1 MPSVNLS
8 AVVLTRNSERTL
20 RACLASL
27 SFADELLVID
37 DGSTDATVAIAEEL
51 SARVIPHA
59 MAGDFSAQRR
69 FGIQQCRG
77 QWVLFIDSDEVV
89 SDRLRESVQQAVLKQ
104 SLFSFSV
111 TRVNRF
117 PHYRI
122 EHGSMRSDTVT
133 RLFPKEGLTSEG
145 RVHEKILSP
154 YPTKHLE
161 GELLHYPY
169 RDWSATLRKLDQ
181 YTSFLA
187 QQQYEKRKK
196 TGFIAGTLIKP
207 TWAFLK
213 VYFINRGFLDGKMGL
228 MFAIHHAY
236 YTFMKYAKYHL
247 IANSEGTF

>member
-1 MPSVNLS
+1 MSAVHLS
-8 AVVLTRNSERTL
+8 AVVLTHNSERTL

-27 SFADELLVID
+27 TFADEILVID

-51 SARVIPHA
+51 GARVIPHA

-69 FGIQQCRG
+69 FAIEQCQG
-77 QWVLFIDSDEVV
+77 QWVLFVDSDEVV
-89 SDRLRESVQQAVLKQ
+89 SDSLRDTIQRAVLEQ
-104 SLFSFSV
+104 SLFSYSFSR
-111 TRVNRF
+111 TNRF

-154 YPTKHLE
+154 YPTKKLN
-161 GELLHYPY
+161 GALLHYPY
-169 RDWSATLRKLDQ
+169 RDWSATIRKLDQ

-187 QQQYEKRKK
+187 QQQLEKGKN
-196 TGFIAGTLIKP
+196 TGFLSGTLLKP

-213 VYFINRGFLDGKMGL
+213 VYFLNRGFLDGKMGL

-247 IANSEGTF
+247 ITNSEGTF

>member
-1 MPSVNLS
+1 MTTVLLS

-37 DGSTDATVAIAEEL
+37 DGSTDSTVTLATEL
-51 SARVIPHA
+51 GARVIPHA

-69 FGIQQCRG
+69 FAIEQCQG

-89 SDRLRESVQQAVLKQ
+89 SETLRSSIQKAVVEQ
-104 SLFSFSV
+104 GLFSYSFP
-111 TRVNRF
+111 RVNRF

-154 YPTKHLE
+154 YPTKKLN
-161 GELLHYPY
+161 GALLHYPY
-169 RDWSATLRKLDQ
+169 KDWSATIRKLDQ

-187 QQQYEKRKK
+187 QQQSEKGKT
-196 TGFIAGTLIKP
+196 TGFLAGTLIKP

-213 VYFINRGFLDGKMGL
+213 VYFLNRGFLDGKMGL

-247 IANSEGTF
+247 IANSGGTF

>member
-1 MPSVNLS
+1 MTTVHLS

-20 RACLASL
+20 RACLTSL

-37 DGSTDATVAIAEEL
+37 DGSTDNTVTLATDL
-51 SARVIPHA
+51 GARVITHA

-69 FGIQQCRG
+69 FAIEQCQG
-77 QWVLFIDSDEVV
+77 HWVLFIDSDEVV
-89 SDRLRESVQQAVLKQ
+89 SNALRDAIQKAVFEQ
-104 SLFSFSV
+104 SLFSYSFS
-111 TRVNRF
+111 RVNRF

-122 EHGSMRSDTVT
+122 EHASSRSDTVT
-133 RLFPKEGLTSEG
+133 RLFPKEGLTSKG

-154 YPTKHLE
+154 YPTKKLD
-161 GELLHYPY
+161 GVLLHYPY
-169 RDWSATLRKLDQ
+169 KDWSATIRKLDQ

-187 QQQYEKRKK
+187 QQQFENGKT
-196 TGFIAGTLIKP
+196 TGFLSGTLIKP

-213 VYFINRGFLDGKMGL
+213 VYFLNRGFLDGKMGL

-247 IANSEGTF
+247 ITNSGGTF

>member
-1 MPSVNLS
+1 MSSVNLS
-8 AVVLTRNSERTL
+8 AVVLTHNSERTL

-27 SFADELLVID
+27 AFTDEILVID

-51 SARVIPHA
+51 GARVIPHA

-89 SDRLRESVQQAVLKQ
+89 SDCLRDSIQQAVLEQ
-104 SLFSFSV
+104 SLFSFSF
-111 TRVNRF
+111 TRTNRF
-117 PHYRI
+117 PHFRI

-154 YPTKHLE
+154 YPTKRLE
-161 GELLHYPY
+161 GALLHYPY

-187 QQQYEKRKK
+187 QQQYEKGKE

-213 VYFINRGFLDGKMGL
+213 VYFLNRGFLDGKMGL

-236 YTFMKYAKYHL
+236 YTFMKYAKYYL

>member
-1 MPSVNLS
+1 MSAVNLS

-27 SFADELLVID
+27 TFADEILVID

-51 SARVIPHA
+51 GTSVIPHD

-69 FGIQQCRG
+69 YGIQQCRG
-77 QWVLFIDSDEVV
+77 RWVLFIDSDEVV
-89 SDRLRESVQQAVLKQ
+89 SNDLRNSIRQAVLKED
-104 SLFSFSV
+104 LFSCAFS
-111 TRVNRF
+111 RVNRF
-117 PHYRI
+117 PHYCI

-154 YPTKHLE
+154 YPAKRLE
-161 GELLHYPY
+161 GALLHYPY
-169 RDWSATLRKLDQ
+169 RDWSANIRKLDQ

-187 QQQYEKRKK
+187 QQQYEKGKK

-247 IANSEGTF
+247 IAHSEGTF

>member
-1 MPSVNLS
+1 MTTVNLS
-8 AVVLTRNSERTL
+8 AAVLTHNSERTL
-20 RACLASL
+20 RACLTSL

-37 DGSTDATVAIAEEL
+37 DGSTDSTITIATEL
-51 SARVIPHA
+51 GARVIPHA

-69 FGIQQCRG
+69 FAIEQCQG

-89 SDRLRESVQQAVLKQ
+89 SDALKDSILQAVLEPP
-104 SLFSFSV
+104 LFSYSFS
-111 TRVNRF
+111 RVNRF

-133 RLFPKEGLTSEG
+133 RLFPKEGLSSEG

-154 YPTKHLE
+154 YPTKKLD
-161 GELLHYPY
+161 GALLHYPY
-169 RDWSATLRKLDQ
+169 RDWSATIRKLDQ

-187 QQQYEKRKK
+187 QQQFEKGKP
-196 TGFIAGTLIKP
+196 TSFLAGTLLKP

-213 VYFINRGFLDGKMGL
+213 VYFLNRGFLDGKIGL

-247 IANSEGTF
+247 LANSKGTF

>member
-1 MPSVNLS
+1 MSAVNLS

-27 SFADELLVID
+27 TFADEIIVID
-37 DGSTDATVAIAEEL
+37 DGSTDATVAVAEEL
-51 SARVIPHA
+51 GASVIPHA

-77 QWVLFIDSDEVV
+77 RWVLFIDSDEVV
-89 SDRLRESVQQAVLKQ
+89 SDGLKSSIQQAVLKRD
-104 SLFSFSV
+104 LFSYAFS
-111 TRVNRF
+111 RVNCF

-154 YPTKHLE
+154 FPTKHLE
-161 GELLHYPY
+161 GALVHYPY
-169 RDWSATLRKLDQ
+169 RDWSATIRKLDQ

-187 QQQYEKRKK
+187 QQQYEKGKK

>member
-1 MPSVNLS
+1 MSAVNLS

-27 SFADELLVID
+27 TFADEILVID
-37 DGSTDATVAIAEEL
+37 DGSTDATVAVAEDL
-51 SARVIPHA
+51 GARVIPHA

-69 FGIQQCRG
+69 FGIQQCLGR
-77 QWVLFIDSDEVV
+77 WVLFIDSDEVV
-89 SDRLRESVQQAVLKQ
+89 SDSLRNSIRQAVLKET
-104 SLFSFSV
+104 LFSCAFS
-111 TRVNRF
+111 RVNRF

-133 RLFPKEGLTSEG
+133 RLFPKERLTSEG
-145 RVHEKILSP
+145 RVHEKIVSP
-154 YPTKHLE
+154 YPTKRLE
-161 GELLHYPY
+161 GVLFHYPY

-187 QQQYEKRKK
+187 QQQYEKGKK
-196 TGFIAGTLIKP
+196 TGVIAGTLIKP

-247 IANSEGTF
+247 IVHSEGTF

>member
-1 MPSVNLS
+1 MTTVHLS

-20 RACLASL
+20 RACLTSL

-37 DGSTDATVAIAEEL
+37 DGSTDNTVAIAAEL
-51 SARVIPHA
+51 GARVIPHA
-59 MAGDFSAQRR
+59 MARDFSAQRR
-69 FGIQQCRG
+69 FAIDQCHG

-89 SDRLRESVQQAVLKQ
+89 SDALRDVIQKAVIEQ
-104 SLFSFSV
+104 PLFSYSFS
-111 TRVNRF
+111 RVNRF

-133 RLFPKEGLTSEG
+133 RLFPKDDLTSEG

-154 YPTKHLE
+154 YPTKKLD
-161 GELLHYPY
+161 GVLLHYPY
-169 RDWSATLRKLDQ
+169 KDWSATIRKLDQ

-187 QQQYEKRKK
+187 QQQFEKGKN
-196 TGFIAGTLIKP
+196 TSFLSGALVKP

-213 VYFINRGFLDGKMGL
+213 VYFLNRGFLDGKMGL

-247 IANSEGTF
+247 IANSEGMF

>member
-1 MPSVNLS
+1 MSSVNLS

-37 DGSTDATVAIAEEL
+37 DSSTDATVAIAEEL

-89 SDRLRESVQQAVLKQ
+89 SDRLRESIQQAVLEQ

-117 PHYRI
+117 SHYRI

-187 QQQYEKRKK
+187 QQQYEKGKK

-247 IANSEGTF
+247 IAYSEGTF

>member
-1 MPSVNLS
+1 MSAVNLS

-27 SFADELLVID
+27 TFADEIIVID
-37 DGSTDATVAIAEEL
+37 DGSTDATVAVAEEL
-51 SARVIPHA
+51 GASVIPHA

-77 QWVLFIDSDEVV
+77 RWVLFIDSDEVV
-89 SDRLRESVQQAVLKQ
+89 SDGLKSSIQQAVLKRD
-104 SLFSFSV
+104 LFSYAFS
-111 TRVNRF
+111 RVNCF

-154 YPTKHLE
+154 FPTKHLE
-161 GELLHYPY
+161 GALVHYPY
-169 RDWSATLRKLDQ
+169 RDWSATIRKLDQ

-187 QQQYEKRKK
+187 QQQSEKGKK

>member
-1 MPSVNLS
+1 MSAVNLS

-27 SFADELLVID
+27 TFADEILVID

-51 SARVIPHA
+51 GASVIPHA

-89 SDRLRESVQQAVLKQ
+89 SDGLRDAIQRAVLEQ
-104 SLFSFSV
+104 RLFSYSF
-111 TRVNRF
+111 TRINRF

-122 EHGSMRSDTVT
+122 KHGSMRSDTVT

-154 YPTKHLE
+154 YPTKRLE
-161 GELLHYPY
+161 GTLLHYPY
-169 RDWSATLRKLDQ
+169 RDWSATIRKLDQ

-187 QQQYEKRKK
+187 QQQFEKGKK

-247 IANSEGTF
+247 IVHSEGTF

>member
-1 MPSVNLS
+1 MSSVNLS

-27 SFADELLVID
+27 SFADEILVID

-51 SARVIPHA
+51 GARVISHP
-59 MAGDFSAQRR
+59 MVGDFSAQRR

-89 SDRLRESVQQAVLKQ
+89 SDSLRDAIQRAVFEQ
-104 SLFSFSV
+104 SLFSFSF
-111 TRVNRF
+111 TRINRF
-117 PHYRI
+117 PHYHI

-154 YPTKHLE
+154 YPTKRLV
-161 GELLHYPY
+161 GALLHYPY
-169 RDWSATLRKLDQ
+169 RDWSATIRKLDQ

-187 QQQYEKRKK
+187 QQQYEKGKK
-196 TGFIAGTLIKP
+196 TGFLAGTLIKP

-213 VYFINRGFLDGKMGL
+213 VYFLNQGFLDGKMGL

-247 IANSEGTF
+247 IANSEGSF

>member
-1 MPSVNLS
+1 MSAVNLS

-27 SFADELLVID
+27 TFADEILVID
-37 DGSTDATVAIAEEL
+37 DGSTDATVTVAEEL
-51 SARVIPHA
+51 GASVIPHA

-69 FGIQQCRG
+69 FGIQQCLGR
-77 QWVLFIDSDEVV
+77 WVLFIDSDEVV
-89 SDRLRESVQQAVLKQ
+89 SEGLRSSIQQAVLKKN
-104 SLFSFSV
+104 LFSYAFS
-111 TRVNRF
+111 RVNRF

-122 EHGSMRSDTVT
+122 EHGSMRNDTVT

-154 YPTKHLE
+154 YPAKRLE
-161 GELLHYPY
+161 GPLLHYPY
-169 RDWSATLRKLDQ
+169 RDWSATIRKLDQ

-187 QQQYEKRKK
+187 QQQYEKGKK
-196 TGFIAGTLIKP
+196 TGFIVGTLIKP

-247 IANSEGTF
+247 IVHSEGTF

>member
-1 MPSVNLS
+1 MSSVNLS

-89 SDRLRESVQQAVLKQ
+89 SDRLRESIQQAVLEQ

-117 PHYRI
+117 SHYRI

-187 QQQYEKRKK
+187 QQQYEKGKK

-213 VYFINRGFLDGKMGL
+213 VYFLNRGFLDGKMGL

>member
-1 MPSVNLS
+1 MTTAHLS
-8 AVVLTRNSERTL
+8 AVVLTHNSERTL
-20 RACLASL
+20 RSCLTSL

-37 DGSTDATVAIAEEL
+37 DGSTDSTVTIAAEL
-51 SARVIPHA
+51 GARVIPHA
-59 MAGDFSAQRR
+59 MAGNFSAQRR
-69 FGIQQCRG
+69 FAIEQCQG

-89 SDRLRESVQQAVLKQ
+89 SETLRSSIQKVVLEQ
-104 SLFSFSV
+104 RLFSYSFS
-111 TRVNRF
+111 RVNRF

-154 YPTKHLE
+154 YPTKKLD
-161 GELLHYPY
+161 GLLLHYPY
-169 RDWSATLRKLDQ
+169 KDWSATIRKLDQ

-187 QQQYEKRKK
+187 QQQVEKSKT
-196 TGFIAGTLIKP
+196 TGFLAGTLIKP

-213 VYFINRGFLDGKMGL
+213 VYFLNRGFLDGKMGL

-247 IANSEGTF
+247 IINSEGTF

>member
-1 MPSVNLS
+1 MSAVNLS

-27 SFADELLVID
+27 TFADEILVID

-51 SARVIPHA
+51 GASVIPHA

-89 SDRLRESVQQAVLKQ
+89 SDGLRDAIQRAVLEQ
-104 SLFSFSV
+104 RLFSYSF
-111 TRVNRF
+111 TRINRF

-122 EHGSMRSDTVT
+122 KHGSMRSDTVT

-154 YPTKHLE
+154 YPTKHLK
-161 GELLHYPY
+161 GALLHYPY
-169 RDWSATLRKLDQ
+169 RDWSATIHKLDQ
-181 YTSFLA
+181 
-187 QQQYEKRKK
+187 
-196 TGFIAGTLIKP
+196 
-207 TWAFLK
+207 
-213 VYFINRGFLDGKMGL
+213 
-228 MFAIHHAY
+228 
-236 YTFMKYAKYHL
+236 
-247 IANSEGTF
+247 

>member
-1 MPSVNLS
+1 MTTAHLS
-8 AVVLTRNSERTL
+8 AVVLTHNSERTL
-20 RACLASL
+20 RACLTSL

-37 DGSTDATVAIAEEL
+37 DGSTDSTVTIAAEL
-51 SARVIPHA
+51 GARVIPHA
-59 MAGDFSAQRR
+59 MAGNFSAQRR
-69 FGIQQCRG
+69 FAIEQCQG

-89 SDRLRESVQQAVLKQ
+89 SETLRSSIQKVVLEQ
-104 SLFSFSV
+104 RLFSYSFS
-111 TRVNRF
+111 RVNRF

-154 YPTKHLE
+154 YPTKKLD
-161 GELLHYPY
+161 GLLLHYPY
-169 RDWSATLRKLDQ
+169 KDWSATIRKLDQ

-187 QQQYEKRKK
+187 QQQVEKSKT
-196 TGFIAGTLIKP
+196 TGFLAGTLIKP

-213 VYFINRGFLDGKMGL
+213 VYFLNRGFLDGKMGL

-247 IANSEGTF
+247 IINSEGTF

>member
-1 MPSVNLS
+1 MSGVNLS

-27 SFADELLVID
+27 AFTDEILVID

-51 SARVIPHA
+51 GARVIPHA

-77 QWVLFIDSDEVV
+77 QWVFFIDSDEVV
-89 SDRLRESVQQAVLKQ
+89 SDRLRDSIQRAVLGQ
-104 SLFSFSV
+104 NLFSFSII
-111 TRVNRF
+111 RVNRF

-133 RLFPKEGLTSEG
+133 RLFPKEGVTSEG

-154 YPTKHLE
+154 YPTKRLE
-161 GELLHYPY
+161 GALLHYPY

-187 QQQYEKRKK
+187 QQQYEKGKK
-196 TGFIAGTLIKP
+196 TGFIAGALIKP

-213 VYFINRGFLDGKMGL
+213 VYFLNRGFLDGKMGL

-247 IANSEGTF
+247 MANSEGTF

>member
-1 MPSVNLS
+1 MSAVHLS
-8 AVVLTRNSERTL
+8 AVVLTHNSERTL

-27 SFADELLVID
+27 TFADEILVID
-37 DGSTDATVAIAEEL
+37 DGSTDATVAIAKEL
-51 SARVIPHA
+51 GARVISHA

-69 FGIQQCRG
+69 FGIQQCCG

-89 SDRLRESVQQAVLKQ
+89 SDSLRNSIQQAVLKKD
-104 SLFSFSV
+104 LFSFAFS
-111 TRVNRF
+111 RVNRF

-145 RVHEKILSP
+145 RVHEKILSH
-154 YPTKHLE
+154 YPTKRLE
-161 GELLHYPY
+161 GTLLHYPY
-169 RDWSATLRKLDQ
+169 RDWSATIRKLDQ

-187 QQQYEKRKK
+187 QQQSEKGKK
-196 TGFIAGTLIKP
+196 TGVIVGTLIKP

-247 IANSEGTF
+247 ITNSEGTF